1 MVRNIV
7 VESLKSGIKD
17 QQVEIV
23 ERKGIGHPDTICD
36 AICESSSSELSK
48 YYHKNFGRVLHHNVD
63 KALLIAGKSQ
73 KSFLGGKIIKP
84 IRLIISGRATEN
96 FNGKKIPVK
105 EILIR
110 AAKNYLKENLKEFD
124 EENWDISAETE
135 SGSADL
141 CNNFLRN
148 QDIPLANDTS
158 FGVGFAP
165 FSEIEQV
172 VLKASDFIN
181 SKEFRKKYPAV
192 GEDTKV
198 MGTKKDGEISLFV
211 AIAFIDKY
219 IKNLEHYTFYKDKV
233 QNEIKLFVKKNLKK
247 EVFCQVNSSDACN
260 SIEDL
265 YLTVTG
271 TSAENGDDGQVGRG
285 NRITGLITP
294 NRPMTLEAAAGK
306 NPSAHTGKVYSV
318 LAQIIASDIYRKLK
332 VEEVNVRIL
341 SQIGKSIDKPA
352 VCSIQVLDDLD
363 EKEKKEIYRIADAWL
378 ADIRKVTSLI
388 IDRKVRVY

>member
-1 MVRNIV
+1 MTRNII
-7 VESLKSGIKD
+7 VEQLKSGIKD
-17 QQVEIV
+17 QGVEIV

-36 AICESSSSELSK
+36 AICEFSSKELSK
-48 YYHKNFGRVLHHNVD
+48 YYLKNFGRILHHNVD
-63 KALLIAGKSQ
+63 KALLIAGKSE
-73 KSFLGGKIIKP
+73 KAFNGGRIIDP
-84 IRLIISGRATEN
+84 IRLIISGRATET

-105 EILIR
+105 EILIKS
-110 AAKNYLKENLKEFD
+110 AKNYLKENLKEFD
-124 EENWDISAETE
+124 EKNWEITAETE

-148 QDIPLANDTS
+148 KEIPLANDTS

-165 FSEIEQV
+165 FSEIETTA
-172 VLKASDFIN
+172 LKVSDFIN

-198 MGTKKDGEISLFV
+198 MGTKKDGEISLFI

-219 IKNLEHYTFYKDKV
+219 IKSIEHYVSYKEKV
-233 QNEIKLFVKKNLKK
+233 QNEVKAYVRKILKK
-247 EVFCQVNSSDACN
+247 EIFCKVNSSDACN
-260 SIEDL
+260 SIVDL

-318 LAQIIASDIYRKLK
+318 LAQIIASEIYKKLK
-332 VEEVNVRIL
+332 IEEVNVRIL
-341 SQIGKSIDKPA
+341 SQIGKPIDQPA
-352 VCSIQVLDDLD
+352 VCSIQVLNNLN
-363 EKEKKEIYRIADAWL
+363 EKEKLEVFKIADNWL
-378 ADIRKVTSLI
+378 ASVRKVTGLI
-388 IDRKVRVY
+388 IENKVRIY

>member
-1 MVRNIV
+1 MTRNIFI
-7 VESLKSGIKD
+7 EQLKSGIAD

-36 AICESSSSELSK
+36 AICEASSRELSK
-48 YYHKNFGRVLHHNVD
+48 YYIKNFGKVLHHNVD
-63 KALLIAGKSQ
+63 KALLIAGKS
-73 KSFLGGKIIKP
+73 KKKFSGGKIVKP
-84 IRLIISGRATEN
+84 ARLIISGRATEN

-105 EILIR
+105 EILIK
-110 AAKNYLKENLKEFD
+110 AAKNYLKENLKEFN
-124 EENWDISAETE
+124 EENWEISAETE

-148 QDIPLANDTS
+148 KDIPLANDTS
-158 FGVGFAP
+158 FGAGFAP
-165 FSEIEQV
+165 FSEIETI
-172 VLKASDFIN
+172 VLKVSDFIN

-198 MGTKKDGEISLFV
+198 MGTKKNGEINLFI

-219 IKNLEHYTFYKDKV
+219 IKNIEHYISYKDKIQEEV
-233 QNEIKLFVKKNLKK
+233 GIFVKKILKK
-247 EVFCQVNSSDACN
+247 EIYCKVNSSDACN

-294 NRPMTLEAAAGK
+294 NRPMTLEAACGK

-318 LAQIIASDIYRKLK
+318 LAQIIASEIYKKLK
-332 VEEVNVRIL
+332 VEVNVRIL
-341 SQIGKSIDKPA
+341 SQIGKQIDQPA
-352 VCSIQVLDDLD
+352 VCSIQISNLDD
-363 EKEKKEIYRIADAWL
+363 KKKQQAYKIADDWL
-378 ADIRKVTSLI
+378 ANIKKVTSLI
-388 IDRKVRVY
+388 INAKVRVY